1 LVAEVR
7 GVVYP
12 VVAVETFNQLLDR
25 RELVFV
31 IGGAD
36 VSKVS
41 EILAKQDDCGD
52 RGRRPF

>member
-1 LVAEVR
+1 MAEVR